1 MADAARSEPPFE
13 DSRDYVQSL
22 ARGLSVLRAFDTQH
36 TRLSLA
42 DIATRTAMSRAA
54 ARRLVM
60 TLEHLGYVR
69 ASGREYVLSPS
80 VLELGFGYLGS
91 LNLTDLAQPLLEDLA
106 RKVNQSSS
114 MAVLDGQSIVY
125 VVRVPGRRI
134 MSVTL
139 GVGARLPASS
149 ASMGR
154 VLLSGLEEQ
163 ALDRWL
169 RDCTPVKRT
178 AHTVTDTSRL
188 QRIVEDVRRQGYA
201 YVEQEL
207 ELGLCSVAVPVH
219 NAEGRIATKSAAS
232 VDLRGGSGSAGR
244 GAAGRSS
251 VSVSMA
257 GKVRAYTARERV
269 GACGR

>member
-1 MADAARSEPPFE
+1 MAKAVRNDPDFE

-22 ARGLSVLRAFDTQH
+22 ARGLSVLRAFDAEH

-42 DIATRTAMSRAA
+42 DIAGRTTLSRAA

-69 ASGREYVLSPS
+69 CTGREYVLSPS

-106 RKVNQSSS
+106 RTVNQSSS

-125 VVRVPGRRI
+125 VLRVPGRRI

-139 GVGARLPASS
+139 GIGARLPAFS

-154 VLLSGLEEQ
+154 VLLSGLPED
-163 ALDRWL
+163 ALDQWL
-169 RDCTPVKRT
+169 RECRPIKHTT
-178 AHTVTDTSRL
+178 HTVTDPIRL
-188 QRIVEDVRRQGYA
+188 RRIVDDVRRQGYA

-207 ELGLCSVAVPVH
+207 ELGLCSLAVPVR
-219 NAEGRIATKSAAS
+219 NADGRIATAIN
-232 VDLRGGSGSAGR
+232 
-244 GAAGRSS
+244 
-251 VSVSMA
+251 VSMPYHPDA
-257 GKVRAYTARERV
+257 EREAMRSMLPHLQLTAAAIENCMPSHRLPAV
-269 GACGR
+269 CA